1 LTFSDSDVEITSGYG
16 GVIICGK
23 KRLLNETLSDN
34 VGMGCCL
41 DIPGQQFERQ
51 NTMEEGVSSQ
61 ARSSNPFELKAK
73 KKKKRANSE
82 CSDCYCH

>member
-1 LTFSDSDVEITSGYG
+1 
-16 GVIICGK
+16 
-23 KRLLNETLSDN
+23 
-34 VGMGCCL
+34 MGCCL

-82 CSDCYCH
+82 CSNCYCH